1 MSPETVLLL
10 LRLLS
15 AAILLAFLIAITWL
29 SYQDLKTNENRSV
42 ELAKTSAL
50 MRIVASENSS
60 IIDRHFILHP
70 LTSIGRSAGN
80 TIVLED
86 DFASLEHALIILRG
100 DQWLLEDLGSRNGT
114 LLNDV
119 PIATT
124 TVVVAGDVI
133 TIGRTSLKLE
143 V

>member
-29 SYQDLKTNENRSV
+29 SYQDLKSNETRSV

>member
-1 MSPETVLLL
+1 MSPDTVLLL

-15 AAILLAFLIAITWL
+15 AAILLAFLIAIIWL
-29 SYQDLKTNENRSV
+29 SYQDLKSANYRSS
-42 ELAKTSAL
+42 ELDRTPGL
-50 MRIVASENSS
+50 MRIVGSENSS
-60 IIDRHFILHP
+60 NIGRYFILHP
-70 LTSIGRSAGN
+70 VTSIGRSAGN

-100 DQWLLEDLGSRNGT
+100 EQWLLEDLGSRNGT

-124 TVVVAGDVI
+124 TAVVSGDVI

-143 V
+143 M

>member
-1 MSPETVLLL
+1 MSPNTVLLL

-15 AAILLAFLIAITWL
+15 AAVLLAFLIAIVWL
-29 SYQDLKTNENRSV
+29 SYQDLKSTNYRSV
-42 ELAKTSAL
+42 ELAQTLGL

-60 IIDRHFILHP
+60 NVGSHFVLHP
-70 LTSIGRSAGN
+70 VTSIGRSAGN

-100 DQWLLEDLGSRNGT
+100 EQWLLEDLGSRNGT

-124 TVVVAGDVI
+124 TAVVSGDVI

-143 V
+143 M

>member
-15 AAILLAFLIAITWL
+15 AAVLLAFLIAITWL
-29 SYQDLKTNENRSV
+29 SYQDLKSNNIRSV
-42 ELAKTSAL
+42 EPVRTSGSI
-50 MRIVASENSS
+50 RIVASENSS
-60 IIDRHFILHP
+60 IIDNQFILRP
-70 LTSIGRSAGN
+70 LTSIGRSSGN
-80 TIVLED
+80 TIVIED

-119 PIATT
+119 PISTT
-124 TVVVAGDVI
+124 TVVEAGDVI

-143 V
+143 G

>member
-1 MSPETVLLL
+1 MSPDTVLLL

-15 AAILLAFLIAITWL
+15 AAILLAFLIAIIWL
-29 SYQDLKTNENRSV
+29 SYQDLKSANYRSS
-42 ELAKTSAL
+42 ELDRTPGL

-60 IIDRHFILHP
+60 NIGSYFILHP
-70 LTSIGRSAGN
+70 VTSIGRSAGN

-100 DQWLLEDLGSRNGT
+100 EQWLLEDLGSRNGT

-124 TVVVAGDVI
+124 TAVVSGDVI

-143 V
+143 I

>member
-29 SYQDLKTNENRSV
+29 SYQDLKSNENRSV

>member
-1 MSPETVLLL
+1 MSPNTVLLL

-15 AAILLAFLIAITWL
+15 AAVLLAFLIAITWL
-29 SYQDLKTNENRSV
+29 SYQDLKSTHYRSV
-42 ELAKTSAL
+42 ELAQNPVL
-50 MRIVASENSS
+50 LRIVACETGSNIGS
-60 IIDRHFILHP
+60 HFILHP
-70 LTSIGRSAGN
+70 VTSIGRSAGN

-100 DQWLLEDLGSRNGT
+100 EQWLLEDLGSRNGT

-119 PIATT
+119 PVATT
-124 TVVVAGDVI
+124 TVIVSGDII

-143 V
+143 L